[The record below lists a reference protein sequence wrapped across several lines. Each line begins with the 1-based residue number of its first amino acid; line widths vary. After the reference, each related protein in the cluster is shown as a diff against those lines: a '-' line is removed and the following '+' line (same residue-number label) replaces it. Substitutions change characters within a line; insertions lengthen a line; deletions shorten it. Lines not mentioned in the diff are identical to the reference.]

1 MENMKKEFNLD
12 FSFDVDNTKS
22 TDESI
27 TIKGWANRE
36 KDDLGNE
43 IIDRDGDVV
52 LSTAYDMENFKKNAI
67 ILYQHDRHTPIGV
80 ASEFS
85 IGTKGLEITATIY
98 KDMSKEAYVGIKNG
112 ILKTFSIGFRGKDGH
127 YNPETDVFYYTD
139 VELHEV
145 SVVSIPANQDSLFS
159 VEETVCPDGN
169 CMLAMKNVQKALGN
183 KTPSE
188 SILKKLKDISEKL
201 DLLKEEPEA
210 DVKPEVVE
218 EPEVVSEEP
227 EVVSEEPEVTPET
240 DGEPEEPEVT
250 VSVLEELQA
259 LEVTDENFEELVALV
274 EGLEDKLDAKLAE
287 ALNS

>member
-1 MENMKKEFNLD
+1 MENMKEEFNID
-12 FSFDVDNTKS
+12 FSFDVDTEKS
-22 TDESI
+22 SDNSI

-36 KDDLGNE
+36 TDDLGNE
-43 IIDRDGDVV
+43 IVDRDGDVV
-52 LSTAYDMENFKKNAI
+52 LSTAYDMENFKKNSI
-67 ILYQHDRHTPIGV
+67 ILYQHDRHIPIGT
-80 ASEFS
+80 ATEFA

-201 DLLKEEPEA
+201 DLLKEAEEVVEKVTPEPEA
-210 DVKPEVVE
+210 DTIPEVVE
-218 EPEVVSEEP
+218 EVTEP
-227 EVVSEEPEVTPET
+227 EVVEDEP
-240 DGEPEEPEVT
+240 
-250 VSVLEELQA
+250 VSVLASLES